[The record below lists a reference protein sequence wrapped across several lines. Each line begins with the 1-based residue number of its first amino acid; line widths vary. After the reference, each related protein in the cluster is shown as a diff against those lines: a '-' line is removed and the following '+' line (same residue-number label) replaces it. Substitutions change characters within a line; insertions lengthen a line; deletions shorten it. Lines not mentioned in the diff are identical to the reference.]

1 MLLLPTMVA
10 YILIYKSVNIV
21 GFPWI
26 QQTQLKQIKK
36 NGKNNCDLWS
46 SAKRCELHI
55 CDTKS
60 WQNISDLLLQSQ
72 YCIALSHLERESNQR
87 PSA

>member
-36 NGKNNCDLWS
+36 NGK
-46 SAKRCELHI
+46 
-55 CDTKS
+55 
-60 WQNISDLLLQSQ
+60 
-72 YCIALSHLERESNQR
+72 
-87 PSA
+87 